1 MSNSLIPSSTP
12 QRRRLPL
19 LLAGTLCCA
28 STAQAADVSC
38 PIGTRVEGE
47 HGGGIAEIAEIGTQ
61 APHAGWVRL
70 LFSWNAPNGDWYD
83 PRTWVLHPVGSTDRC
98 IVAAP
103 TSGVAAAP
111 APAAAA
117 AAAPVLAPTRAPA
130 VSTATTTPTAA
141 FAPANVAP
149 APAGLAAGTYVC
161 STNGAGFFR
170 ITLDGEGEYT
180 DRAGDEG
187 DYELAA
193 DGALSFTSGSLEDTH
208 ARALGPGKFGLAS
221 TPTRSFHT
229 VCNLKR

>member
-1 MSNSLIPSSTP
+1 MSNSLSPTP
-12 QRRRLPL
+12 VSRRCLL
-19 LLAGTLCCA
+19 LLAGMLCCVSA
-28 STAQAADVSC
+28 AQAADVAC
-38 PIGTRVEGE
+38 PVGTRVEGE
-47 HGGGIAEIAEIGTQ
+47 HGGGIAEIAETGTE
-61 APHAGWVRL
+61 APHVGWVRL

-103 TSGVAAAP
+103 AGVAAAP

-117 AAAPVLAPTRAPA
+117 AAAAAPVLAPATAPA
-130 VSTATTTPTAA
+130 ASTAPTATV
-141 FAPANVAP
+141 APANVAP

-170 ITLDGEGEYT
+170 ITIDGEGEYT
-180 DRAGDEG
+180 DRAGDDG

-193 DGALSFTSGSLEDTH
+193 EGTLSFTSGSLEDMH